1 MSNRKN
7 AVLRTLVLASALFV
21 AMIIGGCSQQNSPV
35 SPENNSADLKEP
47 FSHDA
52 VAQQWG
58 RIYGINLFENGVT
71 VVDPGKGDD
80 DGDDDDDGVEVE
92 IDAGAYEAE
101 LNVPSNAVNSA
112 VSITAAST
120 AYMTASGMVYVLEFG
135 PSGLV
140 FNTPATLSIEFSAIE
155 DFADDGEE
163 LIGAEIRYWN
173 PNTSEWELQEIDYD
187 VDDGTVDFTIEHFS
201 RYGIGGRTL

>member
-35 SPENNSADLKEP
+35 SPENDSADLKEP

-58 RIYGINLFENGVT
+58 RIYGINLFEEKVNLVEPE
-71 VVDPGKGDD
+71 DEGDSA
-80 DGDDDDDGVEVE
+80 VEVE

-101 LNVPSNAVNSA
+101 LNVPSNAVDSA

-120 AYMTASGMVYVLEFG
+120 AYMTASGMVYVIEFG

-155 DFADDGEE
+155 DFADDDED
-163 LIGAEIRYWN
+163 LTGAEIRYWN
-173 PNTSEWELQEIDYD
+173 PNTCEWELQEVDYD
-187 VDDGTVDFTIEHFS
+187 IDDGTVDFTIEHFS